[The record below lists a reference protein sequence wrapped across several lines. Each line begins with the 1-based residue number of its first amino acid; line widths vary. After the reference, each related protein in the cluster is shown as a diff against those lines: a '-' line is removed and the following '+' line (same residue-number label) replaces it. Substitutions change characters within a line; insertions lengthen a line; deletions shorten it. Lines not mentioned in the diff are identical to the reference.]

1 MRMHELKPAKGS
13 VRKSRRLGRGD
24 ASGAGSY
31 SGRGMKGQKSRSGGG
46 VPPWFEGGQLPLVKR
61 LAYRR
66 GFTNIFRK
74 VYAEVNLDNLGTFAA
89 GAEVTPE
96 ALVEARILKNTRTPI
111 KILARG
117 DVDRA
122 LAVSAHRF
130 TAAARAK
137 IEGAG
142 GTVTELRA

>member
-24 ASGAGSY
+24 SSGAGSY
-31 SGRGMKGQKSRSGGG
+31 SGRGMKGQKARSGGG

-74 VYAEVNLDNLGTFAA
+74 VYAEVNLDSLAGFPA
-89 GAEVTPE
+89 GANVTPE
-96 ALVEARILKNTRTPI
+96 ALVIARILKNTRTPI
-111 KILARG
+111 KVLARG

-122 LAVSAHRF
+122 LTVSAHRF

-137 IEGAG
+137 IESAG
-142 GTVTELRA
+142 GTVTELKA

>member
-1 MRMHELKPAKGS
+1 MHELKPAKGS

-31 SGRGMKGQKSRSGGG
+31 SGRGMKGQKARSGGG

-74 VYAEVNLDNLGTFAA
+74 IYAEVNLDNLAAFGA

-142 GTVTELRA
+142 GTVTELKA

>member
-13 VRKSRRLGRGD
+13 ARKSRRLGRGD

-31 SGRGMKGQKSRSGGG
+31 SGRGMKGQKARSGGG

-74 VYAEVNLDNLGTFAA
+74 VYAEVNLDNLAAFAA

-96 ALVEARILKNTRTPI
+96 ALVRERILKNTRTPI

-122 LAVSAHRF
+122 LSVSAHRF
-130 TAAARAK
+130 TAAAKAK

-142 GTVTELRA
+142 GTVTELKA

>member
-13 VRKSRRLGRGD
+13 ARKSRRLGRGD

-31 SGRGMKGQKSRSGGG
+31 SGRGMKGQKARSGGG

-74 VYAEVNLDNLGTFAA
+74 VYAEVNLDKLAAFAA

-96 ALVEARILKNTRTPI
+96 ALVRARILKNTRTPI

-122 LAVSAHRF
+122 LSVSAHRF
-130 TAAARAK
+130 TAAAKVK

-142 GTVTELRA
+142 GTVTELKA